1 MSKRLKINIFEAGRI
16 VRYYATAYT
25 EMCAMSKIL
34 LDLIE
39 PFNLLS
45 NDEIFFENEK
55 ILGIYT
61 KWMLFN
67 MNTPLID
74 DLNMIMVG
82 DKKYT
87 SETELRKFKID
98 INELPTSLE
107 ESIMNFFNKV
117 NAVVEDT
124 EAVEASKTEA
134 LKNVKNIYFLVD
146 KLNKILENIL

>member
-55 ILGIYT
+55 I
-61 KWMLFN
+61 
-67 MNTPLID
+67 
-74 DLNMIMVG
+74 
-82 DKKYT
+82 
-87 SETELRKFKID
+87 
-98 INELPTSLE
+98 
-107 ESIMNFFNKV
+107 
-117 NAVVEDT
+117 
-124 EAVEASKTEA
+124 
-134 LKNVKNIYFLVD
+134 
-146 KLNKILENIL
+146 